1 VIGEVGLGGEVRS
14 VGFIDKRIHE
24 AEKLG
29 FRRIII
35 PQNNMKGLKITSSI
49 EVIPVENISE
59 AIRLVLR

>member
-1 VIGEVGLGGEVRS
+1 M
-14 VGFIDKRIHE
+14 DKRIHE

-35 PQNNMKGLKITSSI
+35 PQNNMKGLKVTSSI